1 MVKVIPSII
10 IALLCLATNEIS
22 ADNQPKGITG
32 HSNDPC
38 ELPEAKGVRLMVKT
52 NLFNDI
58 LLTPDIGF
66 EIGFSPH
73 WSLSLQGATIPATA
87 TGVWQAD
94 RPRLVTGLFRRVSG
108 APKKGII

>member
-22 ADNQPKGITG
+22 ADNHPKGITG

-58 LLTPDIGF
+58 LLTPDIGRF
-66 EIGFSPH
+66 HSKESVHG
-73 WSLSLQGATIPATA
+73 GATIPATA

-94 RPRLVTGLFRRVSG
+94 RPRLVTGSFRMVSG